1 MIARKYVNKVV
12 TSTCFAVRDKFTSF
26 THFLN
31 CQDLENIYKHAGLK
45 FFSVSWHSKQEKSIW
60 FEIVFQWKETW
71 LRCTTLSN
79 FTCALANHAS
89 SSKFHNIRFSI
100 AENST
105 SLPYFPIPHFTSL
118 HNCLEFSQHPLIFT
132 SGYAN
137 TEKSV
142 QRKTS
147 QDPVFKCQGTSI
159 PLVEEVELLGV
170 TVDDKLKFESQIKII
185 CRKVSQQITVLKRIK
200 KFL

>member
-1 MIARKYVNKVV
+1 MMICIAFYKITKIALMLWLAERHDTRKYVNKVV
-12 TSTCFAVRDKFTSF
+12 TSEDSLLCAKGQVYLIYPLPWLLRVG
-26 THFLN
+26 
-31 CQDLENIYKHAGLK
+31 NIYKHVGLK

-60 FEIVFQWKETW
+60 FEIVFQWKQTW

-118 HNCLEFSQHPLIFT
+118 HNCLEFSHAPSCLHQAMQT
-132 SGYAN
+132 QKTC
-137 TEKSV
+137 TEK
-142 QRKTS
+142 
-147 QDPVFKCQGTSI
+147 D
-159 PLVEEVELLGV
+159 V
-170 TVDDKLKFESQIKII
+170 TRPCFQVWRHKHSSGRGGRASR
-185 CRKVSQQITVLKRIK
+185 CYGRW
-200 KFL
+200 

>member
-1 MIARKYVNKVV
+1 MMICIAFYKITKIALMLWLAERHDTRKYVNKVV
-12 TSTCFAVRDKFTSF
+12 TSEDSLLCAKGQVYLTYPVPWLLRVG
-26 THFLN
+26 
-31 CQDLENIYKHAGLK
+31 NIYKHVGLK

-60 FEIVFQWKETW
+60 FEIVFQQKQTW

-89 SSKFHNIRFSI
+89 SSKFHNIRFSS

-118 HNCLEFSQHPLIFT
+118 HNCLEFSQRPLMFT

-137 TEKSV
+137 TENV
-142 QRKTS
+142 YRERRRKTLFS
-147 QDPVFKCQGTSI
+147 RVKAQA
-159 PLVEEVELLGV
+159 
-170 TVDDKLKFESQIKII
+170 
-185 CRKVSQQITVLKRIK
+185 
-200 KFL
+200 FLW

>member
-1 MIARKYVNKVV
+1 MMICIAFYKITKIALTCSDWLRGMIAWKYVNKVV

-31 CQDLENIYKHAGLK
+31 CRDLENIYKHAGLK
-45 FFSVSWHSKQEKSIW
+45 FFSVSCHSKKGKSIW
-60 FEIVFQWKETW
+60 FEIVFQWKQTC

-118 HNCLEFSQHPLIFT
+118 HNCLEFSQRPVIFT
-132 SGYAN
+132 SSYAN
-137 TEKSV
+137 TKNGYRERRHETLFSSV
-142 QRKTS
+142 KAQA
-147 QDPVFKCQGTSI
+147 
-159 PLVEEVELLGV
+159 
-170 TVDDKLKFESQIKII
+170 
-185 CRKVSQQITVLKRIK
+185 
-200 KFL
+200 FLC